1 MTIEI
6 NPKYLD
12 AVLELLGLEGAKDVP
27 TPSVPGH
34 KEQLTTGELLDS
46 SETTVYRQC
55 VGGLLYFT
63 QDRADAQY
71 EVSIL
76 GSMLEKPTQGSLT
89 VIETRDSLL
98 EGNERL
104 CQQAR
109 VGQ

>member
-1 MTIEI
+1 MR
-6 NPKYLD
+6 
-12 AVLELLGLEGAKDVP
+12 EGP
-27 TPSVPGH
+27 TPSAPGH
-34 KEQLTTGELLDS
+34 KEKVFTGELLDS
-46 SETTVYRQC
+46 SETRVCRQC
-55 VGGLLYFT
+55 VGGLLYYT

-76 GSMLEKPTQGSLT
+76 
-89 VIETRDSLL
+89 VIDAWEANSRLNDCSETRDSVL